1 MTVRKKFLTT
11 GASRAKL
18 FAPPELEH
26 VLRTIRRFNPEGEVD
41 MPAEVATAAPEKKAT
56 KKVVKKVS
64 KKVTKAKAAPA
75 ENMVTLAELAK
86 AAKVEPMT
94 ARRYLRNSKI
104 KQTGSRW
111 AWPKGSGAIG
121 EVKKL
126 LATIG
131 A

>member
-1 MTVRKKFLTT
+1 MTVRKKVLT
-11 GASRAKL
+11 GIAGRAKL
-18 FAPPELEH
+18 PTPPELEH

-41 MPAEVATAAPEKKAT
+41 MPEVATEVLEKKAT
-56 KKVVKKVS
+56 KKPTKKAVKKVVKK
-64 KKVTKAKAAPA
+64 AAAPA
-75 ENMVTLAELAK
+75 ENMVTLADLAK

-104 KQTGSRW
+104 KMTGARW

-126 LATIG
+126 LTSIG
-131 A
+131 AD

>member
-1 MTVRKKFLTT
+1 MTVRKKPLTGT
-11 GASRAKL
+11 ASREKL
-18 FAPPELEH
+18 LAPPELEH

-41 MPAEVATAAPEKKAT
+41 MPEVATPAVEKKAP
-56 KKVVKKVS
+56 KKVVKKA
-64 KKVTKAKAAPA
+64 AKPAAPD
-75 ENMVTLAELAK
+75 NMVTLAELAK

-111 AWPKGSGAIG
+111 AWPKGSASVG

>member
-1 MTVRKKFLTT
+1 M
-11 GASRAKL
+11 S
-18 FAPPELEH
+18 
-26 VLRTIRRFNPEGEVD
+26 
-41 MPAEVATAAPEKKAT
+41 AEVTTATEKPTRKAAPKKVT
-56 KKVVKKVS
+56 KKVVKKA
-64 KKVTKAKAAPA
+64 AKAAAPD
-75 ENMVTLAELAK
+75 NMVALADLAA

-111 AWPKGSGAIG
+111 AWPKGSGTIG

-126 LATIG
+126 LASIG